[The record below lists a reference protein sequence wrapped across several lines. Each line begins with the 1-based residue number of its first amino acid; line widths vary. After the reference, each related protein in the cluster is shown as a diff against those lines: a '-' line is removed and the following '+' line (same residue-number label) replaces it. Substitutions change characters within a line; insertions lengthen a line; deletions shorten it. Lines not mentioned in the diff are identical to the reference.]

1 MNNDA
6 FFLAEAPAT
15 HPTAIGILT
24 SVDPTMREAVEAA
37 AEDPVVLTE
46 EIRGTYH
53 VPPLVKEQVQTLA
66 HVLHKIRAL
75 EGLSWVCYASG

>member
-1 MNNDA
+1 
-6 FFLAEAPAT
+6 
-15 HPTAIGILT
+15 
-24 SVDPTMREAVEAA
+24 MREAVEAA